1 MTTET
6 ENSFQD
12 VLPGELSSHEK
23 RRLREVLDSSQSQ
36 CEFLQAYLNQP
47 LSNYEAK
54 VVRNLLTALE
64 KEKEPTVWISTPSLA
79 AALPFVL
86 RFHRLGKLSPS
97 DITDLVGILQEYT
110 REKPVIWR
118 AMAYPLFLTLL
129 TFSFLILV
137 GLFLIPIFA
146 EMYRDFGIQL
156 PIITEMLVQF
166 SMALRF
172 SPILTL
178 IGLFV
183 VLISLYL
190 FLPASIFVLQHFQR
204 APIIGVFFSGSRSN
218 VAALNRWISVIAE
231 LVDCDFRITHAIR
244 IAAVASQSRF
254 LTLISNDVIGELSR
268 TQSIHPSLLNPFHF
282 SELPGTVTYALLS
295 DKQRTPALLRQ
306 IAAAHRMR
314 LNERE
319 DRLGGLLNPFTT
331 IFVGLLVAVV
341 VIGLFLP
348 LLSVLTALSW

>member
-1 MTTET
+1 VTTET
-6 ENSFQD
+6 TNPFQD
-12 VLPGELSSHEK
+12 ISPNELSSHEK
-23 RRLREVLDSSQSQ
+23 RRLREVLDSSLSQ
-36 CEFLQAYLNQP
+36 REFLQAYLNQP
-47 LSNYEAK
+47 LSNHEAT
-54 VVRNLLTALE
+54 VVRNLLSALE

-86 RFHRLGKLSPS
+86 RFHRLDKLSPS
-97 DITDLVGILQEYT
+97 DLTDLVGTLQEYT
-110 REKPVIWR
+110 KEKPVFWR
-118 AMAYPLFLTLL
+118 ALAYPLFLTLL
-129 TFSFLILV
+129 TFCFLILV

-146 EMYRDFGIQL
+146 EMYSDFGIQL

-172 SPILTL
+172 SPLLTV
-178 IGLFV
+178 IGLFI
-183 VLISLYL
+183 VLISFFL
-190 FLPASIFVLQHFQR
+190 FLPASISVLQNFQR

-218 VAALNRWISVIAE
+218 IAALNRWISVIAE

-244 IAAVASQSRF
+244 IAAVASQSRY
-254 LTLISNDVIGELSR
+254 LTLISNDVIGELLR
-268 TQSIHPSLLNPFHF
+268 TQSIHPSVPNLFYF
-282 SELPGTVTYALLS
+282 SELPGTVTHALLS
-295 DKQRTPALLRQ
+295 DKQRSPALLRQ
-306 IAAAHRMR
+306 IAAAQRMR
-314 LNERE
+314 LSERE